1 MPAYAVSAF
10 AFLVGISL
18 LVVREMVNQVPKR
31 VAIIMDGNGRW
42 ARQRGWPRS
51 GGHLEGAKAVKAC
64 VEACLELGILYLTLY
79 AFSTENWQR
88 PKEEVDTLMGLL
100 RKFLR
105 DYTRDLAGQ
114 GIQLQ
119 AIGRL
124 TELPEDCQEQL
135 REAISQTPTIH
146 KLTTILAAHY
156 TCPPEIVT
164 A

>member
-18 LVVREMVNQVPKR
+18 LVVREMANQVPKHGP
-31 VAIIMDGNGRW
+31 IIMDGNGRW

-51 GGHLEGAKAVKAC
+51 RGHLEGAKAVKAC
-64 VEACLELGILYLTLY
+64 VETCLELGILYVTLY

-105 DYTRDLAGQ
+105 DYTRDLAGKV
-114 GIQLQ
+114 IRLQ
-119 AIGRL
+119 AIGRFNALPDGCQSQLGEDIGQADDNHNL
-124 TELPEDCQEQL
+124 T
-135 REAISQTPTIH
+135 AMHSI
-146 KLTTILAAHY
+146 
-156 TCPPEIVT
+156 
-164 A
+164 